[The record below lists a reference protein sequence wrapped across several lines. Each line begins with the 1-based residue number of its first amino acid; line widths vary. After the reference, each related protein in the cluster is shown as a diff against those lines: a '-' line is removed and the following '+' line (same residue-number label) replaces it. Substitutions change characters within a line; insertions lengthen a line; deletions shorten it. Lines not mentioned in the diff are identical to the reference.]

1 MTVRRSLKDI
11 DAVKRE
17 VARIVDKQ
25 KADSTGDVQ
34 RVRAEIDALL
44 GSFSVFLPQW
54 SELPSVFR
62 LARVETSARAVPYS
76 ENTVLPNI
84 KHELETLVEMF
95 NYMREQKDL
104 PPVKMPLFLQPD
116 DISLA
121 LERPGECH
129 CDEEQTIA
137 SRQRSAA
144 RLGRRGT
151 KKWVW
156 TRQKILN
163 RDDRTCQRCGA
174 QKDLHVHR
182 LADGRRDND
191 LASYVTLCRRCHVVE
206 GRGLSPEATALRFRL
221 DQEGALDGTAIRS
234 QLALVF
240 QYGKLEWVGV
250 VVGREYFVLKS

>member
-1 MTVRRSLKDI
+1 MRRSLKDI

-25 KADSTGDVQ
+25 KAGSPGDVQ
-34 RVRAEIDALL
+34 GVRAEIDALL
-44 GSFSVFLPQW
+44 GSFSDFLPQW
-54 SELPSVFR
+54 RELPSVFR
-62 LARVETSARAVPYS
+62 LARIETSARAVPYS
-76 ENTVLPNI
+76 ENTVLPNV

-95 NYMREQKDL
+95 NYIREQKDL

-137 SRQRSAA
+137 SRRRSAA

-163 RDDRTCQRCGA
+163 RDDRTCQSCGA

-182 LADGRRDND
+182 LADGRRDTD
-191 LASYVTLCRRCHVVE
+191 LASHVTLCRRCHVVE

-250 VVGREYFVLKS
+250 VVGREYFVLKN